1 VVSEETGD
9 DRFLVLYRLGDRITG
24 AITIDRPVQ
33 IIKYRG
39 MIARRGPWRE
49 A

>member
-1 VVSEETGD
+1 VQTGD

-24 AITIDRPVQ
+24 AITIDRPAQ

-39 MIARRGPWRE
+39 MIARRAAWRE